1 MYNTSNWTGRTPR
14 STSEAFGPYERFTV
28 EAPPAKKTS
37 RWFPVYCVILVAV
50 VTLLTLKGIA

>member
-28 EAPPAKKTS
+28 EAPLAKKS
-37 RWFPVYCVILVAV
+37 RWFPVYCVILVAI
-50 VTLLTLKGIA
+50 VTLLTLKGVV